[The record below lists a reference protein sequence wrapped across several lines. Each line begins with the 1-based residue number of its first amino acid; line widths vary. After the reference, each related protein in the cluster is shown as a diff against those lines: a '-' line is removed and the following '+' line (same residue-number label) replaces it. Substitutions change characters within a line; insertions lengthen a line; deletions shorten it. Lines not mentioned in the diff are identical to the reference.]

1 MSSPA
6 GGGTAVGEAP
16 AIEGL
21 VAPKARPS
29 SSSSSSSSSSLSN
42 EQLARAAEIENAKRR
57 ELAVL
62 MAQLDSQQSAP
73 GASAAAQNAQA
84 RVMCEAKIATISNYH
99 ADLIAKQTKIINDQ
113 NMLGRV
119 LR

>member
-1 MSSPA
+1 MNSPA

-29 SSSSSSSSSSLSN
+29 SSSSTASSSSLSN

-62 MAQLDSQQSAP
+62 MAQLDTQQQQQAP
-73 GASAAAQNAQA
+73 GGALSAAQPQVCV
-84 RVMCEAKIATISNYH
+84 R
-99 ADLIAKQTKIINDQ
+99 
-113 NMLGRV
+113 
-119 LR
+119 

>member
-1 MSSPA
+1 MFFVVLVSGVNAANMNSPA

-29 SSSSSSSSSSLSN
+29 SSTASSSSLSN

-62 MAQLDSQQSAP
+62 MAQLDTQHQRAP
-73 GASAAAQNAQA
+73 GALSATQPQA
-84 RVMCEAKIATISNYH
+84 
-99 ADLIAKQTKIINDQ
+99 
-113 NMLGRV
+113 
-119 LR
+119 

>member
-1 MSSPA
+1 MNSPA

-29 SSSSSSSSSSLSN
+29 SSSAASSSLSN

-62 MAQLDSQQSAP
+62 MAQLDTQQQQAP
-73 GASAAAQNAQA
+73 GALSATQPQA
-84 RVMCEAKIATISNYH
+84 
-99 ADLIAKQTKIINDQ
+99 
-113 NMLGRV
+113 
-119 LR
+119 

>member
-1 MSSPA
+1 MCVFVILVSGVNAANMNSPA

-29 SSSSSSSSSSLSN
+29 SSASASSSSLSN

-62 MAQLDSQQSAP
+62 MAQLDTQQQQAP
-73 GASAAAQNAQA
+73 GALSASQPQA
-84 RVMCEAKIATISNYH
+84 
-99 ADLIAKQTKIINDQ
+99 
-113 NMLGRV
+113 
-119 LR
+119 